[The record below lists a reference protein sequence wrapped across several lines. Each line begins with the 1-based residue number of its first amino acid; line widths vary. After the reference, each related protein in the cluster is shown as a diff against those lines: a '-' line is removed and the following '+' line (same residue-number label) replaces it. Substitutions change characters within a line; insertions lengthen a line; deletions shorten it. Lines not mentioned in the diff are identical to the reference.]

1 MRKLITSLNKEDRRL
16 IGRAI
21 REAIVSGKK
30 KFKINFNGGEPETVN
45 DIKSLMIGEK
55 SITFDNGRFIDI
67 KNIKSISAESKE
79 IIIFTRE
86 GKIVI
91 FAQ

>member
-21 REAIVSGKK
+21 GKAIVSGKK
-30 KFKINFNGGEPETVN
+30 KFKINFNGGEETVN

-67 KNIKSISAESKE
+67 KNIKSISAESEE

-91 FAQ
+91 FA